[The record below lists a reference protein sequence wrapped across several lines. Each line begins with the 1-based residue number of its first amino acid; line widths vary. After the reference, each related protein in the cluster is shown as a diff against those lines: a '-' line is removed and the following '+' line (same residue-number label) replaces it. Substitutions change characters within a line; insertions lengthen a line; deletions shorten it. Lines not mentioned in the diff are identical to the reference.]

1 MDFEIL
7 PDPQDPRSPNDI
19 IKQVEDALK
28 NPNSLLRSG
37 PSGFL
42 LDGATFDRSPLTSP
56 EILTAPGVSQPAT
69 QVFPPTK
76 IDSRIPSQN
85 ASPGAQPIPDS
96 LMAPGADG
104 PPDAT
109 GEMFA
114 RMTELLKPAADSSR
128 DTTGELFMRI
138 TELLKTIDD
147 MKAEK
152 EKADLEKADLLKKL
166 SESDSLL
173 LDKMKEADLLQ
184 STVSELRKDLSYTA
198 GQLDDTK
205 KQLHQAKE
213 MWMKESARATTLR
226 DQLDKK
232 EVEIAD
238 KEKEVCKM
246 VNDHKRTE
254 TENVNLKNL
263 INRSNEIVSSTV
275 LVPQTTEPKF
285 SQGDSYFVRG
295 STMANLATMNSVSIP
310 PTQKNT
316 LFTNPVLTSVTMPIS
331 TPSSKFLQLC
341 SINDGILFEDEI
353 IQVGIKAKYSGLGEG
368 VLGVYYGNKT
378 SGILQNV
385 QTRYFFESTNS
396 SSNLH
401 LTTSPIPTQLGPKS
415 QVCQR
420 VSAQLSGAFVQSP
433 RLTVSFLLPDN
444 TPRSIPLRL
453 PITINKFMQGRD
465 LKVDEFFSNWRIQLF
480 LLNESSAVV
489 NVSMNLAQI
498 ARASC
503 LGGALSLHHQV
514 DDVADNLV
522 LVGQF
527 PSDSADGIRCAT
539 IPEAL
544 VLVRIE
550 VGTGINVGKARVAV
564 RSNDSTV
571 AEAVRESIVSQVSAT
586 NNMHA

>member
-1 MDFEIL
+1 MPPQTSRNVQVEFEIL
-7 PDPQDPRSPNDI
+7 PDPQDPRAPSDI
-19 IKQVEDALK
+19 IQQVEDALK
-28 NPNSLLRSG
+28 NPNSLLRTG

-42 LDGATFDRSPLTSP
+42 LDSATFERSPVSSP
-56 EILTAPGVSQPAT
+56 AVVATPAVQQPSP
-69 QVFPPTK
+69 QVFPSARMESTFRNP
-76 IDSRIPSQN
+76 
-85 ASPGAQPIPDS
+85 SPGVQPVPD
-96 LMAPGADG
+96 LNM
-104 PPDAT
+104 PPVVA
-109 GEMFA
+109 ES
-114 RMTELLKPAADSSR
+114 PR
-128 DTTGELFMRI
+128 DTTGELFVRI

-152 EKADLEKADLLKKL
+152 EKVDLEKADLLKKL

-173 LDKMKEADLLQ
+173 IDKMKEIELLQ
-184 STVSELRKDLSYTA
+184 ETIADLRKDLSYTA

-205 KQLHQAKE
+205 KQLTQAKE

-232 EVEIAD
+232 EILIAE
-238 KEKEVCKM
+238 KEKEVATM
-246 VNDHKRTE
+246 ITDHKRTE
-254 TENVNLKNL
+254 TENANLKNL
-263 INRSNEIVSSTV
+263 INRSNEIVSTAV
-275 LVPQTTEPKF
+275 LVPKNTETKF
-285 SQGDSYFVRG
+285 SQSDSYFVRG
-295 STMANLATMNSVSIP
+295 TTMANLNSAPV
-310 PTQKNT
+310 TQKNT
-316 LFTNPVLTSVTMPIS
+316 LFTNPVLTTNTPLI
-331 TPSSKFLQLC
+331 TPPAAGPAAAAGIPSSSKYLQLC
-341 SINDGILFEDEI
+341 CSNDGVLYEDEI
-353 IQVGIKAKYSGLGEG
+353 IQIGIKAKYTGLGEG

-385 QTRYFFESTNS
+385 LTKYFFDS
-396 SSNLH
+396 SSAANLH

-420 VSAQLSGAFVQSP
+420 VSAQLSGAFVQAP

-465 LKVDEFFSNWRIQLF
+465 LKVDEFFSNWRMQLF

-489 NVSMNLAQI
+489 NVTMNLAQI

-514 DDVADNLV
+514 DEVADNLV

-527 PSDSADGIRCAT
+527 PSDSVDGIRCAT

-550 VGTGINVGKARVAV
+550 VGTGVNIGKARIAV

-571 AEAVRESIVSQVSAT
+571 AEAVRDTIVSQVSAT
-586 NNMHA
+586 NIMHA

>member
-1 MDFEIL
+1 MQVEFEIL
-7 PDPQDPRSPNDI
+7 PDPQDPRAPSDI
-19 IKQVEDALK
+19 IQQVQDALN

-42 LDGATFDRSPLTSP
+42 LDGASFERSPAASPVVVPTS
-56 EILTAPGVSQPAT
+56 APQQQSP
-69 QVFPPTK
+69 QVFPSVRVE
-76 IDSRIPSQN
+76 SRPPSQN
-85 ASPGAQPIPDS
+85 VSPGVQP
-96 LMAPGADG
+96 AP
-104 PPDAT
+104 
-109 GEMFA
+109 EISMS
-114 RMTELLKPAADSSR
+114 PAVAESPR
-128 DTTGELFMRI
+128 DTTGELFVRI

-152 EKADLEKADLLKKL
+152 EKSDLEKADLLKKL

-173 LDKMKEADLLQ
+173 IDKMKEIEVLQ
-184 STVSELRKDLSYTA
+184 GTIAELRKDLSYTS

-205 KQLHQAKE
+205 KQLTQAKE

-238 KEKEVCKM
+238 KEKEVSKM
-246 VNDHKRTE
+246 ISDHKRTE
-254 TENVNLKNL
+254 TENANLKNL
-263 INRSNEIVSSTV
+263 INRSNEIVSTAV
-275 LVPQTTEPKF
+275 LVPKNTDAKF
-285 SQGDSYFVRG
+285 SQSDSYFVRG
-295 STMANLATMNSVSIP
+295 ATMANLTSQSIP
-310 PTQKNT
+310 ATQKNT
-316 LFTNPVLTSVTMPIS
+316 LFTNPVLNTTTTITSMMPVSSSVGS
-331 TPSSKFLQLC
+331 TLTSSKFLQLC
-341 SINDGILFEDEI
+341 CSNDGVLFEDEI
-353 IQVGIKAKYSGLGEG
+353 IQIGIKAKYTGLGEG

-385 QTRYFFESTNS
+385 QTKYSFDS
-396 SSNLH
+396 SSAANLH

-420 VSAQLSGAFVQSP
+420 VSAQLSGAFVQAP

-453 PITINKFMQGRD
+453 PITINKFMQGRE
-465 LKVDEFFSNWRIQLF
+465 LKVDEFFSNWRMQLF

-489 NVSMNLAQI
+489 NVTMNLAQI

-514 DDVADNLV
+514 DEVADNLV

-550 VGTGINVGKARVAV
+550 VGTGVNIGKARIAV
-564 RSNDSTV
+564 RSNDATV
-571 AEAVRESIVSQVSAT
+571 AEAVRDTIVSQVSAT
-586 NNMHA
+586 NITHA

>member
-7 PDPQDPRSPNDI
+7 PDAQDPRSPTDI

-28 NPNSLLRSG
+28 NPASLLRSG

-42 LDGATFDRSPLTSP
+42 LDGATFDRSPVQSP
-56 EILTAPGVSQPAT
+56 EILTAPGVSQQSP
-69 QVFPPTK
+69 QVFPTTK
-76 IDSRIPSQN
+76 IESRIPSQN
-85 ASPGAQPIPDS
+85 ASPGVQPIPDS
-96 LMAPGADG
+96 VMV
-104 PPDAT
+104 
-109 GEMFA
+109 
-114 RMTELLKPAADSSR
+114 PAAVETPR
-128 DTTGELFMRI
+128 DTTGELFTRI

-152 EKADLEKADLLKKL
+152 DKADLEKADLLKKL

-173 LDKMKEADLLQ
+173 LDKMKETDMLQ
-184 STVSELRKDLSYTA
+184 STVSDLRKDLSYTA

-232 EVEIAD
+232 ELEIAD
-238 KEKEVCKM
+238 KEKEVSKM
-246 VNDHKRTE
+246 LNDHKRTE
-254 TENVNLKNL
+254 TENANLKNL
-263 INRSNEIVSSTV
+263 INRSNEIVSTAV
-275 LVPQTTEPKF
+275 LVPNNTEAKF

-295 STMANLATMNSVSIP
+295 TTMANLATMNSVGSPIR
-310 PTQKNT
+310 TQKNT
-316 LFTNPVLTSVTMPIS
+316 LFTNPVLTPAVSSPTLTARP
-331 TPSSKFLQLC
+331 TSKFSLLC
-341 SINDGILFEDEI
+341 CMNDGILFEDEI
-353 IQVGIKAKYSGLGEG
+353 IQIGIKAKYTGLGEG

-385 QTRYFFESTNS
+385 QTRYSFESNNS

-420 VSAQLSGAFVQSP
+420 VSAQLSGAFISP
-433 RLTVSFLLPDN
+433 PLLTVSFLLPDN

-465 LKVDEFFSNWRIQLF
+465 LSVDEFFSNWRMQLF

-489 NVSMNLAQI
+489 NVTMNLAQI

-564 RSNDSTV
+564 RSSDSTV

-586 NNMHA
+586 NSMHS